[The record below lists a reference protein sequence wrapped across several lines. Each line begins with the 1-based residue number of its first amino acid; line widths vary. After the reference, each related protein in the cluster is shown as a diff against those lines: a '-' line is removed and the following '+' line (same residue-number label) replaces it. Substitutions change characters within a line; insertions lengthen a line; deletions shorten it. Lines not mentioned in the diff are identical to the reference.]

1 MPNWSF
7 DQLPVA
13 YRTAGWKKHRFF
25 WASLVA
31 LVGGAGFICLG
42 PSASSAEERTA
53 AQDQVAAGQT
63 QPASEETAATP
74 DDRPADSAQTFLYE
88 PTTSYEE
95 RNIRGWRVLVHKSL
109 LDQHRELGERGL
121 ELLDFQL
128 YQITRAVPEP
138 ALEKLR
144 QIPIWVEFDNPRVIC
159 ACYHPSRQWLRANGF
174 NPEKAGSV
182 EIGNIRRFLQ
192 WTHDQPW
199 MVLHE
204 LAHGYHHRFLG
215 GYGNPEIARAWREAV
230 AAGLYDS
237 VLHCRG
243 HREPAYAKKNPEEYF
258 AELSEAWFGANDFY
272 PFVRAEVAH
281 HDPKGAELLNKL
293 WGTRY
298 RIPER
303 RQPAG
308 EVTRA
313 PAEPPAP
320 AEGEKSEV
328 DPTDAG

>member
-1 MPNWSF
+1 MARVLLTLTWGSLLAAG
-7 DQLPVA
+7 LP
-13 YRTAGWKKHRFF
+13 T
-25 WASLVA
+25 LVWGQEGPPTEEG
-31 LVGGAGFICLG
+31 VGLTTPQPAEEQ
-42 PSASSAEERTA
+42 PSALTP
-53 AQDQVAAGQT
+53 
-63 QPASEETAATP
+63 PASGQSPEKLP
-74 DDRPADSAQTFLYE
+74 YE
-88 PTTSYEE
+88 PTTNYEE
-95 RNIRGWRVLVHKSL
+95 RTIRGWRVLVHKSL
-109 LDQHRELGERGL
+109 LEQHREVGQEGL

-144 QIPIWVEFDNPRVIC
+144 QIPIWVEYNNPRVVC
-159 ACYHPSRQWLRANGF
+159 ACYHPSRRWLRANGF

-215 GYGNPEIARAWREAV
+215 GYGNPEIVRTWQEAV
-230 AAGLYDS
+230 DAGLYDS

-243 HREPAYAKKNPEEYF
+243 HHEPAYAKKNAEEYF

-272 PFVRAEVAH
+272 PFVRAEVAR
-281 HDPKGAELLNKL
+281 HDPKGAELMNKM

-298 RIPER
+298 RIRGGAP
-303 RQPAG
+303 PAG
-308 EVTRA
+308 EKE
-313 PAEPPAP
+313 PAVPAP
-320 AEGEKSEV
+320 ALEQQEKAQEK
-328 DPTDAG
+328 TN